1 MHPIAPAAGERC
13 DAQGEP
19 GHTHAHG
26 ADEPRQPN
34 RPPRAE
40 RRGPGAQIARA
51 IAVAMFAVANCGT
64 RFGFGGAGRSW
75 RVCRSWSWRRSTASG
90 RTGGGKWRWTTQR
103 WVSAAIGLFAVS
115 WAFSLHGVRFANP
128 GGAYGSLGAV
138 VAVMLW
144 RWLSVIVGADIKAEA
159 EHQRVADSTKDRD
172 CPVGA
177 RGAVMADNV
186 ASG

>member
-1 MHPIAPAAGERC
+1 M
-13 DAQGEP
+13 
-19 GHTHAHG
+19 
-26 ADEPRQPN
+26 
-34 RPPRAE
+34 
-40 RRGPGAQIARA
+40 
-51 IAVAMFAVANCGT
+51 
-64 RFGFGGAGRSW
+64 
-75 RVCRSWSWRRSTASG
+75 
-90 RTGGGKWRWTTQR
+90 
-103 WVSAAIGLFAVS
+103 SAAIGLFAVS

-144 RWLSVIVGADIKAEA
+144 RWLSVIVGAEIKAEA